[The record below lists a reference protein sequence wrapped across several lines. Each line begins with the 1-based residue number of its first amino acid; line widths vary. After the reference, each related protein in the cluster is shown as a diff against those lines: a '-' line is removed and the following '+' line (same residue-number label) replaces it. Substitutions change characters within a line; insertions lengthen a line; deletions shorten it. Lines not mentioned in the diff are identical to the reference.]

1 MARIIAGFTGFIY
14 RFLKNFSNSMDM
26 HSLKKLSDSS
36 FILGEKILVNF
47 PFFIEYYT
55 RFYKEMVENEIQM
68 TNITSKDNILH
79 IGCGPIPATSILIS
93 EKTGAKVVAIDKAL
107 KSVKKAEYLV
117 KNYFKSDNLEVICA
131 DGLVFPTKDFDV
143 IILSDGI
150 NKLDEILSNIS
161 KMINCDTRIIFR
173 KNIYSPDDL
182 NEDNFSLARFFQVK
196 KVCNHKS
203 YGYLSS
209 VLLLKKHI

>member
-1 MARIIAGFTGFIY
+1 MVGIIAGFTGFVF

-36 FILGEKILVNF
+36 FIIGEKILVNF

-55 RFYKEMVENEIQM
+55 QFYKEMVDNEIQM
-68 TNITSKDNILH
+68 TNITSKDKILH

-93 EKTGAKVVAIDKAL
+93 EKTGARVVAIDKAL
-107 KSVKKAEYLV
+107 KSVEKASYLV

-131 DGLVFPTKDFDV
+131 DGLVFPAKDFDV
-143 IILSDGI
+143 IIVSDGI
-150 NKLDEILSNIS
+150 NKLDEILINIS
-161 KMINCDTRIIFR
+161 KMIDRKTRIIFR

-182 NEDNFSLARFFQVK
+182 NENNFSLANFFEVE
-196 KVCNHKS
+196 KVYNHKS

-209 VLLLKKHI
+209 VLLLKKNI